1 MSEYRIQ
8 DTTLTGIADA
18 IRSKTGSAATILVS
32 EMANE
37 IESIPTG
44 GGGGGGDE
52 ERNKTTQSDL
62 GFIDLQNDS
71 RVTLPNGLVWTKS
84 STYKFGTEEG
94 YNSPPID
101 HGGLTTQE
109 LTFTS
114 EKDGFLTMF
123 YVCTSE
129 SKNLYDFLKLVVD
142 GSTKIEKY
150 SQGNTLNYFWKIFKL
165 KCVANQTYTLVITYQ
180 KDSSGVGGYDKAGFL
195 ISFWE

>member
-32 EMANE
+32 EMANK

-44 GGGGGGDE
+44 EGGDE
-52 ERNKTTQSDL
+52 ERNKTVQRDL
-62 GFIDLQNDS
+62 GFIDLENDS

-94 YNSPPID
+94 YNSPSIGD
-101 HGGLTTQE
+101 SSSTTQE
-109 LTFTS
+109 LTFTT
-114 EKDGFLTMF
+114 EKDGVLTVL
-123 YVCTSE
+123 YACTSE
-129 SKNLYDFLKLVVD
+129 EEYDYLNIAVN
-142 GSTKIEKY
+142 GSTKVEKY
-150 SQGNTLNYFWKIFKL
+150 TQGNTEDYIWKVLKLNF
-165 KCVANQTYTLVITYQ
+165 VANQAKTIIFTYS
-180 KDSSGVGGYDKAGFL
+180 KDSSNAHGYDKAGFL

>member
-44 GGGGGGDE
+44 GGGDE
-52 ERNKTTQSDL
+52 ERNKTVQRDL
-62 GFIDLQNDS
+62 GFIDLENDS
-71 RVTLPNGLVWTKS
+71 RVTLPNGLAWTKS

-94 YNSPPID
+94 YNSPSIGD
-101 HGGLTTQE
+101 SSSTTQK
-109 LTFTS
+109 LTFTPT
-114 EKDGFLTMF
+114 KDGVLTLF

-129 SKNLYDFLKLVVD
+129 AQNYDYLKLVID
-142 GSTKIEKY
+142 DSTKIEKY
-150 SQGNTLNYFWKIFKL
+150 SQGNTQNYTWCVLQL
-165 KCVANQTYTLVITYQ
+165 KCITNQTKTLVFSYQ
-180 KDSSGVGGYDKAGFL
+180 KDSRDVGGYDKAGFL

>member
-44 GGGGGGDE
+44 GGGGDE
-52 ERNKTTQSDL
+52 ERNKTAQSNL
-62 GFIDLQNDS
+62 GFIDLENDS

-94 YNSPPID
+94 YNSPSID
-101 HGGLTTQE
+101 DSSSTTQE
-109 LTFTS
+109 LTFTP
-114 EKDGFLTMF
+114 EKDGVLTVL
-123 YVCTSE
+123 YACTSE
-129 SKNLYDFLKLVVD
+129 ARYDYLNIAVD
-142 GSTKIEKY
+142 GSTKVEKY
-150 SQGNTLNYFWKIFKL
+150 TQGNTEDYTWEILKLNF
-165 KCVANQTYTLVITYQ
+165 VANQVKTIVFTYL
-180 KDSSGVGGYDKAGFL
+180 KDSSNAHGYDKAGFL